1 MKKIKYLIIAGIVV
15 FAFFAGWMMSGK
27 ENNIGMLEIHTYEDV
42 ITEIVTNNKED
53 NSEIYTED
61 VSEYTLSEENAHLF
75 TTFTKEKLDE
85 QMFVELDNEKIKNL
99 YEKYKDAI
107 VIYSNS
113 TDNMY
118 IADLR
123 LSKGEIK
130 SYCEYDETEQN
141 YKYRIEYGEKVF
153 EDVYE
158 GEGVVALLISDF
170 DCTKI
175 EESDLKNVLSEIN
188 NGSVSFKNVFSYQ

>member
-1 MKKIKYLIIAGIVV
+1 MKKIKYLIIAGIVI
-15 FAFFAGWMMSGK
+15 FAFIAGWTMSEK
-27 ENNIGMLEIHTYEDV
+27 ESNIGMLEVHTYEDV
-42 ITEIVTNNKED
+42 ITEIATSSKED
-53 NSEIYTED
+53 NSETYTED

-75 TTFTKEKLDE
+75 TTFTKEKIDE
-85 QMFVELDNEKIKNL
+85 QMFDELDNEKIKNL

-113 TDNMY
+113 TNNMY
-118 IADLR
+118 IADMR
-123 LSKGEIK
+123 LSKSEIK
-130 SYCEYDETEQN
+130 GECEFDETEQN

-153 EDVYE
+153 ENVYE
-158 GEGVVALLISDF
+158 GEGVVVLLISDF

-188 NGSVSFKNVFSYQ
+188 NGSVSFKNVFSY

>member
-1 MKKIKYLIIAGIVV
+1 MKKIKYLIIAGIVI
-15 FAFFAGWMMSGK
+15 FAFIAGWTMSEK
-27 ENNIGMLEIHTYEDV
+27 ESNIGMLEVHTYEDV
-42 ITEIVTNNKED
+42 ITEIATSSKED
-53 NSEIYTED
+53 NSETYTED

-75 TTFTKEKLDE
+75 TTFTKEKIDE
-85 QMFVELDNEKIKNL
+85 QMFDELNNENIKNL

-107 VIYSNS
+107 VIYSN
-113 TDNMY
+113 NIGNLY

-123 LSKGEIK
+123 ISKSEIKGE
-130 SYCEYDETEQN
+130 CEYDKTEQN

-175 EESDLKNVLSEIN
+175 EESDLKNVLSDIN
-188 NGSVSFKNVFSYQ
+188 NGSASLKNIFNYQ